1 MGKIQGTLC
10 ISGPI
15 NVRKCEVRV
24 PAHPAQYLAVL
35 PRCPKGTKGRGHL
48 SSERARRILFRQA
61 DLTEKRLETWN
72 GAERVGHGIHV

>member
-1 MGKIQGTLC
+1 MFGNARFESRHTRRNTLQFC
-10 ISGPI
+10 
-15 NVRKCEVRV
+15 RV
-24 PAHPAQYLAVL
+24 AP
-35 PRCPKGTKGRGHL
+35 KGRGHL